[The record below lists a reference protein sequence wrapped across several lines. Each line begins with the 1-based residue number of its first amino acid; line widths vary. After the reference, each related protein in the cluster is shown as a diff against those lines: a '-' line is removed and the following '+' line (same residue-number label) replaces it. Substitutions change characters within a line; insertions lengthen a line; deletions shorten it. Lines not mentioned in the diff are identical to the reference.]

1 MAADEKQQN
10 HDNVDVDDEKRER
23 IVRSR
28 SPFLQAIAFGGSW
41 WCTIKADD
49 CNNVRGGGGGTI
61 HDENDDVDNYMG
73 LVQLLW
79 RMNHHPGEIISKR
92 DEVTGLYPFM
102 LAGASSCDADNSDD
116 DTTVVDTTYNLLRKD
131 PQLVAGALSY
141 GK

>member
-1 MAADEKQQN
+1 M
-10 HDNVDVDDEKRER
+10 R
-23 IVRSR
+23 
-28 SPFLQAIAFGGSW
+28 
-41 WCTIKADD
+41 
-49 CNNVRGGGGGTI
+49 
-61 HDENDDVDNYMG
+61 

-92 DEVTGLYPFM
+92 DEVTRLYPVM
-102 LAGASSCDADNSDD
+102 LAGASSFSDADNSDD

>member
-1 MAADEKQQN
+1 M
-10 HDNVDVDDEKRER
+10 
-23 IVRSR
+23 
-28 SPFLQAIAFGGSW
+28 P
-41 WCTIKADD
+41 DD
-49 CNNVRGGGGGTI
+49 CSNNQRGGGGTI

-102 LAGASSCDADNSDD
+102 LAGASSCDACDVDNSDD
-116 DTTVVDTTYNLLRKD
+116 DATVVDTTYNLLRKD